1 MKNTFLNKIESSVR
15 VKITGKNVNNYLKR
29 LIANK
34 IDLIDLKYNSHNEA
48 VVTIKY
54 SDYLKLKTIRSS
66 YDVKITNTYGK
77 LRIRNKIKRSYILLS
92 SIILGIAL
100 IIFLSN
106 IIFSI
111 EVIHTNKSVIELV
124 SNELNKNG
132 LKKYTFKKKYKD
144 IKKIED
150 KILNDNKDKL
160 EWISI
165 ENIGTKYIVRIEE
178 RKIKNENNDNIYQD
192 IVASK
197 SGVIKKIIALS
208 GEKKCEIDNF
218 VSKGDTI
225 IKGSITKPNNEII
238 LTHASGLVYAEV
250 WYQISVEYP
259 YQYKEEILTGNKKNI
274 YYLKF
279 INKRLEL
286 FNFKKYKNFQ
296 KEPKILLYNNIIPI
310 SLVKEKQYEVNII
323 DEIYTTEEVINKA
336 ITLAETRLM
345 SSNKKI
351 DKIDKVSIIKKEEYG
366 SKIKLDLFIS
376 VIEEIGE
383 IKILNNEENINN

>member
-54 SDYLKLKTIRSS
+54 SDYLKLKTVRSS
-66 YDVKITNTYGK
+66 YDIKVTNTYGK
-77 LRIRNKIKRSYILLS
+77 LKIRNKIKRNYILLS

-100 IIFLSN
+100 IILLSN

-124 SNELNKNG
+124 GNELNKNG

-165 ENIGTKYIVRIEE
+165 EIVGTKYVVRIEE

-208 GEKKCEIDNF
+208 GEKKYEIDNF

-225 IKGSITKPNNEII
+225 IKGSITKPNNEVI

-296 KEPKILLYNNIIPI
+296 KEPKILLYNNILPI
-310 SLVKEKQYEVNII
+310 SLIKEKQYEVNII

-336 ITLAETRLM
+336 ITLAESRLM

-351 DKIDKVSIIKKEEYG
+351 DKIEGVSIIKKEEYD

-383 IKILNNEENINN
+383 VKILNEEGD

>member
-29 LIANK
+29 LITNK
-34 IDLIDLKYNSHNEA
+34 IELIDLKYNSHNEA

-54 SDYLKLKTIRSS
+54 SDYLKLKTVRSS
-66 YDVKITNTYGK
+66 YDVKVTNTYGK
-77 LRIRNKIKRSYILLS
+77 LRIRNKMKRSYILLS

-100 IIFLSN
+100 IILLSN

-124 SNELNKNG
+124 GNELNKNG

-144 IKKIED
+144 IKKIEN

-165 ENIGTKYIVRIEE
+165 DIIGTKYVVRIEE

-208 GEKKCEIDNF
+208 GEKKYEIDNF

-296 KEPKILLYNNIIPI
+296 KEPKILLYNSIIPI

-336 ITLAETRLM
+336 ITLAESRLM

-351 DKIDKVSIIKKEEYG
+351 DKIERVSIIKKEEND
-366 SKIKLDLFIS
+366 SKIRLDLFIS

-383 IKILNNEENINN
+383 VKILNEESN

>member
-29 LIANK
+29 LITNK
-34 IDLIDLKYNSHNEA
+34 IELIDLKYNSHNEA

-54 SDYLKLKTIRSS
+54 SDYLKLKTVRSS
-66 YDVKITNTYGK
+66 YDVKVTNTYGK
-77 LRIRNKIKRSYILLS
+77 LRIRNKMKRSYILLS

-100 IIFLSN
+100 IILLSN

-124 SNELNKNG
+124 GNELNKNG

-165 ENIGTKYIVRIEE
+165 EIVGTKYVVRIEE

-208 GEKKCEIDNF
+208 GEKKYEIDNF

-296 KEPKILLYNNIIPI
+296 KEPKILLYNNILPI

-336 ITLAETRLM
+336 ITLAESRLM

-351 DKIDKVSIIKKEEYG
+351 DKIERVSIIKKEEYD

-383 IKILNNEENINN
+383 VKILNEEEGY

>member
-54 SDYLKLKTIRSS
+54 SDYLKLKTIRSI

-77 LRIRNKIKRSYILLS
+77 LRIRNKLKRSYILLS

-124 SNELNKNG
+124 GNELNKNG

-165 ENIGTKYIVRIEE
+165 EIVGTKYVVRIEE

-208 GEKKCEIDNF
+208 GEKKYEIDNF

-225 IKGSITKPNNEII
+225 IKGAITKPNNEVI

-286 FNFKKYKNFQ
+286 FNFKKYKNCQ
-296 KEPKILLYNNIIPI
+296 KEPKILLYNSILPI

-336 ITLAETRLM
+336 ITLAESRLM

-351 DKIDKVSIIKKEEYG
+351 DKIEGVSIIKKEEYD

-383 IKILNNEENINN
+383 VKILNEEGD

>member
-54 SDYLKLKTIRSS
+54 SDYLKLKTVRSS
-66 YDVKITNTYGK
+66 YDVKVTNTYGK
-77 LRIRNKIKRSYILLS
+77 LRIRNKMKRSYILLS

-100 IIFLSN
+100 IILLSN

-124 SNELNKNG
+124 GNELNKNG

-165 ENIGTKYIVRIEE
+165 DIIGTKYVVRIEE

-208 GEKKCEIDNF
+208 GEKKYEIDNF

-225 IKGSITKPNNEII
+225 IKGSITKPNNEVI

-296 KEPKILLYNNIIPI
+296 KEPKILLYNSILPI
-310 SLVKEKQYEVNII
+310 SLIKEKQYEVNII

-336 ITLAETRLM
+336 ITLAESRLM

-351 DKIDKVSIIKKEEYG
+351 DKIEGVSIIKKEEYD

-383 IKILNNEENINN
+383 VKILNEEGD

>member
-54 SDYLKLKTIRSS
+54 SDYLKLKTVRSS

-100 IIFLSN
+100 IILLSN

-150 KILNDNKDKL
+150 KILSDNKDKL

-336 ITLAETRLM
+336 ITLAESKLM

-351 DKIDKVSIIKKEEYG
+351 DKINKVSIIKKEEYD

-383 IKILNNEENINN
+383 VKTLNEEESN

>member
-34 IDLIDLKYNSHNEA
+34 IELIDLKYNSHNEA

-54 SDYLKLKTIRSS
+54 SDYLKLKTVRSS
-66 YDVKITNTYGK
+66 YDVKVTNTYGK
-77 LRIRNKIKRSYILLS
+77 LRIRNKMKRSYILLS

-124 SNELNKNG
+124 GNELNKNG

-165 ENIGTKYIVRIEE
+165 DIIGTKYVVRIEE

-208 GEKKCEIDNF
+208 GEKKYETDNF

-225 IKGSITKPNNEII
+225 IKGSITKPNNEVI

-336 ITLAETRLM
+336 ITLAESRLM

-351 DKIDKVSIIKKEEYG
+351 DKIERVSIIKKEEYD

-383 IKILNNEENINN
+383 VKILNEEEGY

>member
-1 MKNTFLNKIESSVR
+1 MKNTFLNKIESSIR

-54 SDYLKLKTIRSS
+54 SDYLKLKTVRSS
-66 YDVKITNTYGK
+66 YDVKVTNTYGK

-100 IIFLSN
+100 IILLSN

-150 KILNDNKDKL
+150 KILSDNKDKL

-296 KEPKILLYNNIIPI
+296 REPKILLYNNIIPI

-383 IKILNNEENINN
+383 VKTLNEEESN

>member
-48 VVTIKY
+48 VVIIKY
-54 SDYLKLKTIRSS
+54 SDYLKLKTVRSS
-66 YDVKITNTYGK
+66 YDVKVTNTYGK
-77 LRIRNKIKRSYILLS
+77 LRIRNKMKRSYILLS

-100 IIFLSN
+100 IILLSN

-165 ENIGTKYIVRIEE
+165 EIVGTKYVVRIEE

-208 GEKKCEIDNF
+208 GEKKYEIDNF

-225 IKGSITKPNNEII
+225 IKGSITKPNNEVI

-296 KEPKILLYNNIIPI
+296 KEPKILLYNNILPI
-310 SLVKEKQYEVNII
+310 NLVKEKQYEVNII

-336 ITLAETRLM
+336 ITLAESRLM

-351 DKIDKVSIIKKEEYG
+351 DKIERVSIIKKEEYD

-383 IKILNNEENINN
+383 VKILNEEEGY

>member
-34 IDLIDLKYNSHNEA
+34 IDLIDLKYNSHNEV

-54 SDYLKLKTIRSS
+54 SDYLKLKTVRSS
-66 YDVKITNTYGK
+66 YDVKVTNTYGK
-77 LRIRNKIKRSYILLS
+77 LRIRNKMKRSYILLS

-100 IIFLSN
+100 IILLSN

-111 EVIHTNKSVIELV
+111 EVVHTNKSVIELV
-124 SNELNKNG
+124 GNELNKNG

-165 ENIGTKYIVRIEE
+165 DIIGTKYVVRIEE

-208 GEKKCEIDNF
+208 GEKKYEIDNF

-225 IKGSITKPNNEII
+225 IKGSITKPNNEVI

-351 DKIDKVSIIKKEEYG
+351 DKIERVSIIKKEEYD
-366 SKIKLDLFIS
+366 SKIRLDLFIS

-383 IKILNNEENINN
+383 VKTLNEEESN

>member
-54 SDYLKLKTIRSS
+54 SDYLKLKTVRSS
-66 YDVKITNTYGK
+66 YDVKVTNTYGK
-77 LRIRNKIKRSYILLS
+77 LRIRNKMKRSYILLS

-100 IIFLSN
+100 IILLSN

-124 SNELNKNG
+124 GNELNKNG

-165 ENIGTKYIVRIEE
+165 DIIGTKYVVRIEE

-208 GEKKCEIDNF
+208 GEKKYEIDNF

-225 IKGSITKPNNEII
+225 IKGSITKPNNEVI

-351 DKIDKVSIIKKEEYG
+351 DKIERVSIIKKEEYD
-366 SKIKLDLFIS
+366 SKIRLDLFIS

-383 IKILNNEENINN
+383 VKTLNEEEGY

>member
-29 LIANK
+29 LITNK
-34 IDLIDLKYNSHNEA
+34 IELIDLKYNSHNEA

-54 SDYLKLKTIRSS
+54 SDYLKLKTVRSI
-66 YDVKITNTYGK
+66 YDVKVTNTYGK
-77 LRIRNKIKRSYILLS
+77 LRIRNKMKRSYILLS

-124 SNELNKNG
+124 GNELNKNG

-165 ENIGTKYIVRIEE
+165 DIIGTKYVVRIEE

-208 GEKKCEIDNF
+208 GEKKYEIDNF

-296 KEPKILLYNNIIPI
+296 KEPKILLYNDILPI

-336 ITLAETRLM
+336 ITLAESRLM

-351 DKIDKVSIIKKEEYG
+351 DKIERVSIIKKEEYD

-383 IKILNNEENINN
+383 VKILNEEESN

>member
-54 SDYLKLKTIRSS
+54 SDYLKLKTIRSI

-77 LRIRNKIKRSYILLS
+77 LRIRNKLKRSYILLS

-124 SNELNKNG
+124 GNELNKNG

-165 ENIGTKYIVRIEE
+165 EIVGTKYVVRIEE

-208 GEKKCEIDNF
+208 GEKKYEMDNF

-225 IKGSITKPNNEII
+225 IKGSITKPNNEVI

-296 KEPKILLYNNIIPI
+296 KEPKILLYNSILPI
-310 SLVKEKQYEVNII
+310 SLIKEKQYEVNII

-336 ITLAETRLM
+336 ITLAESRLM

-351 DKIDKVSIIKKEEYG
+351 DKIEGVSIIKKEEYD

-383 IKILNNEENINN
+383 VKILNEEGD

>member
-54 SDYLKLKTIRSS
+54 SDYLKLKTVRSS
-66 YDVKITNTYGK
+66 YDVKVTNTYGK
-77 LRIRNKIKRSYILLS
+77 LRIRNKMKRSYILLS

-100 IIFLSN
+100 IILLSN

-111 EVIHTNKSVIELV
+111 EVIHTNKSIIELV
-124 SNELNKNG
+124 GNELNKNG

-165 ENIGTKYIVRIEE
+165 EIVGTKYVVRIEE

-208 GEKKCEIDNF
+208 GEKKYEIDNF

-225 IKGSITKPNNEII
+225 IKGSITKPNNEVI

-336 ITLAETRLM
+336 ITLAESRLM

-351 DKIDKVSIIKKEEYG
+351 DKIERVSIIKKEEYD

-383 IKILNNEENINN
+383 VKILNEEEGY

>member
-1 MKNTFLNKIESSVR
+1 MKNTFLNKIESSIR

-54 SDYLKLKTIRSS
+54 SDYLKLKTVRSS
-66 YDVKITNTYGK
+66 YDVKVTNTYGK

-383 IKILNNEENINN
+383 VKTLNEEESN

>member
-54 SDYLKLKTIRSS
+54 SDYLKLKTVRSI
-66 YDVKITNTYGK
+66 YDVKVTNTYGK
-77 LRIRNKIKRSYILLS
+77 LRIRNKMKRSYILLS

-100 IIFLSN
+100 IILLSN

-124 SNELNKNG
+124 GNELNKNG

-144 IKKIED
+144 IKKIEN

-165 ENIGTKYIVRIEE
+165 DIIGTKYVVRIEE

-208 GEKKCEIDNF
+208 GEKKYETDNF

-225 IKGSITKPNNEII
+225 IKGSITKPNNEVI

-296 KEPKILLYNNIIPI
+296 KEPKILLYNSILPI

-336 ITLAETRLM
+336 ITLAESRLM

-351 DKIDKVSIIKKEEYG
+351 DKIERVSIIKKEEND
-366 SKIKLDLFIS
+366 SKIRLDLFIS

-383 IKILNNEENINN
+383 VKILNEESN

>member
-1 MKNTFLNKIESSVR
+1 MKNIFLNKIESSVR

-29 LIANK
+29 LITNK

-54 SDYLKLKTIRSS
+54 SDYLKLKTVRSS
-66 YDVKITNTYGK
+66 YDVKVTNTYGK
-77 LRIRNKIKRSYILLS
+77 LRIRNKMKRSYILLS

-100 IIFLSN
+100 IILLSN

-124 SNELNKNG
+124 GNELNKNG

-165 ENIGTKYIVRIEE
+165 EIVGTKYVVRIEE

-208 GEKKCEIDNF
+208 GEKKYEIDNF

-225 IKGSITKPNNEII
+225 IKGSITKPNNEVI

-296 KEPKILLYNNIIPI
+296 KEPKILLYNNILPI

-336 ITLAETRLM
+336 ITLAESRLM

-351 DKIDKVSIIKKEEYG
+351 DKIERVSIIKKEEYD

-383 IKILNNEENINN
+383 VKILNEEEGY

>member
-54 SDYLKLKTIRSS
+54 SDYLKLKTVRSS
-66 YDVKITNTYGK
+66 YDVKVTNTYGK

-124 SNELNKNG
+124 GNELNKNG
-132 LKKYTFKKKYKD
+132 LKKYTFKKKYKE

-150 KILNDNKDKL
+150 KILSDNKDKL

-208 GEKKCEIDNF
+208 GEKKYEIDNF

-336 ITLAETRLM
+336 ITLAESRLM

-383 IKILNNEENINN
+383 VKTLNEEESN

>member
-54 SDYLKLKTIRSS
+54 SDYLKLKTVRSS
-66 YDVKITNTYGK
+66 YDVKVTNTYGK

-100 IIFLSN
+100 IILLSN

-336 ITLAETRLM
+336 ITLAESRLM

-351 DKIDKVSIIKKEEYG
+351 DKIDKVSIIKKEEYD

-383 IKILNNEENINN
+383 VKTLNEEESN

>member
-15 VKITGKNVNNYLKR
+15 VKITSKNVNNYLKR

-54 SDYLKLKTIRSS
+54 SDYLKLKTVRSS
-66 YDVKITNTYGK
+66 YDVKVTNTYGK
-77 LRIRNKIKRSYILLS
+77 LRIRNKMKRSYILLS

-100 IIFLSN
+100 IILLSN

-124 SNELNKNG
+124 GNELNKNG

-165 ENIGTKYIVRIEE
+165 DIIGTKYVVRIEE

-208 GEKKCEIDNF
+208 GEKKYEIDNF

-225 IKGSITKPNNEII
+225 IKGSITKPNNEVI

-296 KEPKILLYNNIIPI
+296 KEPKILLYNNILPI

-336 ITLAETRLM
+336 ITLTESRLM

-351 DKIDKVSIIKKEEYG
+351 DKIERVSIIKKEEYD
-366 SKIKLDLFIS
+366 SKIRLDLFIS

-383 IKILNNEENINN
+383 VKILNEESN

>member
-54 SDYLKLKTIRSS
+54 SDYLKLKTVRSS
-66 YDVKITNTYGK
+66 YDVKVTNTYGK
-77 LRIRNKIKRSYILLS
+77 LRIRNKMKRSYILLS

-100 IIFLSN
+100 IILLSN

-124 SNELNKNG
+124 GNELNKNG

-165 ENIGTKYIVRIEE
+165 DIIGTKYVVRIEE

-208 GEKKCEIDNF
+208 GEKKYEIDNF

-225 IKGSITKPNNEII
+225 IKGSITKPNNEVI

-296 KEPKILLYNNIIPI
+296 KEPKILLYNNILPI

-336 ITLAETRLM
+336 ITLAESRLM

-383 IKILNNEENINN
+383 VKILNEESN

>member
-1 MKNTFLNKIESSVR
+1 MKNIFLNKIESSVR

-29 LIANK
+29 LITNK

-54 SDYLKLKTIRSS
+54 SDYLKLKTVRSS
-66 YDVKITNTYGK
+66 YDVKVTNTYGK
-77 LRIRNKIKRSYILLS
+77 LRIRNKMKRSYILLS

-100 IIFLSN
+100 IILLSN

-124 SNELNKNG
+124 GNELNKNG

-165 ENIGTKYIVRIEE
+165 EIVGTKYVVRIEE

-208 GEKKCEIDNF
+208 GEKRYEIDNF

-225 IKGSITKPNNEII
+225 IKGSITKPNNEVI

-296 KEPKILLYNNIIPI
+296 KEPKILLYNNILPI

-336 ITLAETRLM
+336 ITLAESRLM

-351 DKIDKVSIIKKEEYG
+351 DKIERVSIIKKEEYD

-383 IKILNNEENINN
+383 VKILNEEEGY

>member
-48 VVTIKY
+48 VVIIKY
-54 SDYLKLKTIRSS
+54 SDYLKLKTVRSS
-66 YDVKITNTYGK
+66 YDVKVTNTYGK
-77 LRIRNKIKRSYILLS
+77 LRIRNKMKRSYILLS

-100 IIFLSN
+100 IILLSN

-111 EVIHTNKSVIELV
+111 EVVHTNKSVIELV
-124 SNELNKNG
+124 GNELNKNG

-165 ENIGTKYIVRIEE
+165 DIIGTKYVVRIEE

-208 GEKKCEIDNF
+208 GEKKYEIDNF

-225 IKGSITKPNNEII
+225 IKGSITKPNNEVI

-296 KEPKILLYNNIIPI
+296 KEPKILLYNNILPI

-336 ITLAETRLM
+336 ITLAESRLM

-351 DKIDKVSIIKKEEYG
+351 DKIERVSIIKKEEYD
-366 SKIKLDLFIS
+366 SKIRLDLFIS

-383 IKILNNEENINN
+383 VKILNEEEGY

>member
-54 SDYLKLKTIRSS
+54 SDYLKLKTVRSS
-66 YDVKITNTYGK
+66 YDVKVTNTYGK
-77 LRIRNKIKRSYILLS
+77 LRIRNKMKRSYILLS

-100 IIFLSN
+100 IILLSN

-124 SNELNKNG
+124 GNELNKNG

-165 ENIGTKYIVRIEE
+165 EIVGTKYVVRIEE

-208 GEKKCEIDNF
+208 GEKKHEIDNF

-225 IKGSITKPNNEII
+225 IKGSITKPNNEVI

-296 KEPKILLYNNIIPI
+296 KEPKILLYNSILPI
-310 SLVKEKQYEVNII
+310 SLIKEKQYEVNII

-336 ITLAETRLM
+336 ITLAESRLM

-351 DKIDKVSIIKKEEYG
+351 DKIEGVSIIKKEEYD

-383 IKILNNEENINN
+383 VKILNEEGD

>member
-1 MKNTFLNKIESSVR
+1 MKNIFLNKIESSVR

-29 LIANK
+29 LITNK
-34 IDLIDLKYNSHNEA
+34 IELIDLKYNSHNEA

-54 SDYLKLKTIRSS
+54 SDYLKLKTVRSS
-66 YDVKITNTYGK
+66 YDVKVTNTYGK
-77 LRIRNKIKRSYILLS
+77 LRIRNKMKRSYILLS

-100 IIFLSN
+100 IILLSN

-124 SNELNKNG
+124 GNELNKNG

-165 ENIGTKYIVRIEE
+165 EIVGTKYVVRIEE

-208 GEKKCEIDNF
+208 GEKKYEIDNF

-296 KEPKILLYNNIIPI
+296 KEPKILLYNSIIPI

-336 ITLAETRLM
+336 ITLAESRLM

-351 DKIDKVSIIKKEEYG
+351 DKIDKVSIIKKEEYD

-383 IKILNNEENINN
+383 VKILNEEEGY

>member
-54 SDYLKLKTIRSS
+54 SDYLKLKTVRSS
-66 YDVKITNTYGK
+66 YDVKVTNTYGK
-77 LRIRNKIKRSYILLS
+77 LRIRNKMKRSYILLS

-100 IIFLSN
+100 IILLSN

-124 SNELNKNG
+124 GNELNKNG

-165 ENIGTKYIVRIEE
+165 DIIGTKYVVRIEE

-208 GEKKCEIDNF
+208 GEKKYETDNF

-225 IKGSITKPNNEII
+225 IKGSITKPNNEVI

-296 KEPKILLYNNIIPI
+296 KEPKILLYNNILPI

-336 ITLAETRLM
+336 ITLAESRLM

-351 DKIDKVSIIKKEEYG
+351 DKIERVSIIKKEEYD
-366 SKIKLDLFIS
+366 SKIRLDLFIS

-383 IKILNNEENINN
+383 VKILNEEEGY

>member
-54 SDYLKLKTIRSS
+54 SDYLKLKTVRSS
-66 YDVKITNTYGK
+66 YDVKVTNTYGK
-77 LRIRNKIKRSYILLS
+77 LRIRNKMKRSYILLS

-100 IIFLSN
+100 IILLSN

-165 ENIGTKYIVRIEE
+165 EIVGTKYVVRIEE

-208 GEKKCEIDNF
+208 GEKKYEIDNF

-225 IKGSITKPNNEII
+225 IKGSITKPNNEVI

-296 KEPKILLYNNIIPI
+296 KEPKILLYNNILPI
-310 SLVKEKQYEVNII
+310 NLVKEKQYEVNII

-336 ITLAETRLM
+336 ITLAESRLM

-351 DKIDKVSIIKKEEYG
+351 DKIERVSIIKKEEYD

-383 IKILNNEENINN
+383 VKILNEEEGY

>member
-54 SDYLKLKTIRSS
+54 SDYLKLKTVRSS
-66 YDVKITNTYGK
+66 YDVKVTNTYGK
-77 LRIRNKIKRSYILLS
+77 LRIRNKMKRSYILLS

-100 IIFLSN
+100 IILLSN

-124 SNELNKNG
+124 GNELNKNG

-165 ENIGTKYIVRIEE
+165 DIIGTKYVVRIEE

-208 GEKKCEIDNF
+208 GEKKYEIDNF

-225 IKGSITKPNNEII
+225 IKGSITKPNNEVI

-296 KEPKILLYNNIIPI
+296 KEPKILLYNYILPI

-336 ITLAETRLM
+336 ITLAESRLM

-351 DKIDKVSIIKKEEYG
+351 DKIERVSIIKKEEYD

-383 IKILNNEENINN
+383 VKILNEEEGY

>member
-29 LIANK
+29 LITNK
-34 IDLIDLKYNSHNEA
+34 IELIDLKYNSHNEA

-54 SDYLKLKTIRSS
+54 SDYLKLKTVRSI
-66 YDVKITNTYGK
+66 YDVKVTNTYGK
-77 LRIRNKIKRSYILLS
+77 LRIRNKMKRSYILLS

-124 SNELNKNG
+124 GNELNKNG

-165 ENIGTKYIVRIEE
+165 DIIGTKYVVRIEE

-208 GEKKCEIDNF
+208 GEKKYEIDNF

-296 KEPKILLYNNIIPI
+296 KEPKILLYNNILPI

-336 ITLAETRLM
+336 ITLAESRLM

-351 DKIDKVSIIKKEEYG
+351 DKIERVSIIKKEEYD

-383 IKILNNEENINN
+383 VKTLNEEESN

>member
-1 MKNTFLNKIESSVR
+1 MKNTFLNKIESSIR

-54 SDYLKLKTIRSS
+54 SDYLKLKTVRSS
-66 YDVKITNTYGK
+66 YDVKVTNTYGK

-100 IIFLSN
+100 IILLSN

-165 ENIGTKYIVRIEE
+165 EIVGTKYVVRIEE

-208 GEKKCEIDNF
+208 GEKKYEIDNF

-225 IKGSITKPNNEII
+225 IKGSITKPNNEVI

-296 KEPKILLYNNIIPI
+296 KEPKILLYNNILPI

-336 ITLAETRLM
+336 ITLAESRLM

-351 DKIDKVSIIKKEEYG
+351 DKIERVSIIKKEEYD

-383 IKILNNEENINN
+383 VKTLNEEESN

>member
-54 SDYLKLKTIRSS
+54 SDYLKLKTVRSS

-165 ENIGTKYIVRIEE
+165 DIIGTKYVVRIEE

-336 ITLAETRLM
+336 ITLAESKLM

>member
-54 SDYLKLKTIRSS
+54 SDYLKLKTVRSI

-165 ENIGTKYIVRIEE
+165 DIIGTKYVVRIEE
-178 RKIKNENNDNIYQD
+178 RKIKSENNDNIYQD

-208 GEKKCEIDNF
+208 GEKKYEIDNF

-225 IKGSITKPNNEII
+225 IKGAITKPNNEVI

-296 KEPKILLYNNIIPI
+296 KEPKILLYNNILPI

-336 ITLAETRLM
+336 ITLAESRLM

-351 DKIDKVSIIKKEEYG
+351 DKIERVSIIKKEEYD

-383 IKILNNEENINN
+383 VKILNEEESN

>member
-54 SDYLKLKTIRSS
+54 SDYLKLKTVRSS
-66 YDVKITNTYGK
+66 YDVKVTNTYGK
-77 LRIRNKIKRSYILLS
+77 LRIRNKMKRSYILLS

-100 IIFLSN
+100 IILLSN

-111 EVIHTNKSVIELV
+111 EVVHTNKSVIELV
-124 SNELNKNG
+124 GNELNKNG

-165 ENIGTKYIVRIEE
+165 EIVGTKYVVRIEE

-208 GEKKCEIDNF
+208 GEKKYEIDNF

-225 IKGSITKPNNEII
+225 IKGSITKPNNEVI

-296 KEPKILLYNNIIPI
+296 KEPKILLYNNILPI
-310 SLVKEKQYEVNII
+310 NLVKEKQYEVNII

-336 ITLAETRLM
+336 ITLAESRLM

-351 DKIDKVSIIKKEEYG
+351 DKIERVSIIKKEEYD

-383 IKILNNEENINN
+383 VKILNEEEGY

>member
-54 SDYLKLKTIRSS
+54 SDYLKLKTVRSS
-66 YDVKITNTYGK
+66 YDVKVTNTYGK

-100 IIFLSN
+100 IILLSN

-124 SNELNKNG
+124 GNELNKNG

-165 ENIGTKYIVRIEE
+165 DIIGTKYVVRIEE

-208 GEKKCEIDNF
+208 GEKKYEIDNF

-225 IKGSITKPNNEII
+225 IKGSITKPNNEVI

-296 KEPKILLYNNIIPI
+296 KEPKILLYNNILPI

-336 ITLAETRLM
+336 ITLAESRLM

-351 DKIDKVSIIKKEEYG
+351 DKIERVSIIKKEEYD

-383 IKILNNEENINN
+383 VKILNEEEGY

>member
-54 SDYLKLKTIRSS
+54 SDYLKLKTIRSI

-77 LRIRNKIKRSYILLS
+77 LRIRNKLKRSYILLS

-124 SNELNKNG
+124 GNELNKNG

-165 ENIGTKYIVRIEE
+165 EIVGTKYVVRIEE

-208 GEKKCEIDNF
+208 GEKKYEIDNF

-225 IKGSITKPNNEII
+225 IKGAITKPNNEVI

-296 KEPKILLYNNIIPI
+296 KEPKILLYNSIIPI

-336 ITLAETRLM
+336 ITLAESRLM

-351 DKIDKVSIIKKEEYG
+351 DKIDKVSIIKKEEYD

-383 IKILNNEENINN
+383 VKILNEEESN

>member
-54 SDYLKLKTIRSS
+54 SDYLKLKTVRSS
-66 YDVKITNTYGK
+66 YDVKVTNTYGK
-77 LRIRNKIKRSYILLS
+77 LRIRNKMKRSYILLS

-100 IIFLSN
+100 IILLSN

-124 SNELNKNG
+124 GNELNKNG

-165 ENIGTKYIVRIEE
+165 DIIGTKYVVRIEE

-208 GEKKCEIDNF
+208 GEKKYEIDNF

-225 IKGSITKPNNEII
+225 IKGSITKPNNEVI

-286 FNFKKYKNFQ
+286 LNFKKYKNFQ
-296 KEPKILLYNNIIPI
+296 KEPKILLYNNILPI

-336 ITLAETRLM
+336 ITLAESRLM

-351 DKIDKVSIIKKEEYG
+351 DKIEGASIIKKEEYD

-383 IKILNNEENINN
+383 VKILNEESN

>member
-54 SDYLKLKTIRSS
+54 SDYLKLKTIRSI

-77 LRIRNKIKRSYILLS
+77 LRIRNKLKRSYILLS

-124 SNELNKNG
+124 GNELNKNG

-165 ENIGTKYIVRIEE
+165 EIVGTKYVVRIEE

-208 GEKKCEIDNF
+208 GEKKYEIDNF

-225 IKGSITKPNNEII
+225 IKGSITKPNNEVI

-296 KEPKILLYNNIIPI
+296 KEPKILLYNNILPI

-336 ITLAETRLM
+336 ITLAESRLM

-351 DKIDKVSIIKKEEYG
+351 DKIEGVSIIKKEEYD

-383 IKILNNEENINN
+383 VKILNEEGD

>member
-54 SDYLKLKTIRSS
+54 SDYLKLKTVRSS
-66 YDVKITNTYGK
+66 YDVKVTNTYGK
-77 LRIRNKIKRSYILLS
+77 LRIRNKLKRSYILLS

-100 IIFLSN
+100 IILLSN

-124 SNELNKNG
+124 GNELNKNG

-165 ENIGTKYIVRIEE
+165 EIVGTKYVVRIEE

-208 GEKKCEIDNF
+208 GEKKYEIDNF

-225 IKGSITKPNNEII
+225 IKGSITKPNNEVI

-296 KEPKILLYNNIIPI
+296 KEPKILLYNSILPI
-310 SLVKEKQYEVNII
+310 SLIKEKQYEVNII

-336 ITLAETRLM
+336 ITLAESRLM

-351 DKIDKVSIIKKEEYG
+351 DKIERVSIIKKEEYD

-383 IKILNNEENINN
+383 VKILNEEGD

>member
-54 SDYLKLKTIRSS
+54 SDYLKLKTVRSS
-66 YDVKITNTYGK
+66 YDVKVTNTYGK
-77 LRIRNKIKRSYILLS
+77 LRIRNKMKRSYILLS

-100 IIFLSN
+100 IILLSN

-124 SNELNKNG
+124 GNELNKNG

-165 ENIGTKYIVRIEE
+165 DIIGTKYVVRIEE

-208 GEKKCEIDNF
+208 GEKKYEIDNF

-225 IKGSITKPNNEII
+225 IKGSITKPNNEVI

-296 KEPKILLYNNIIPI
+296 KEPKILLYNNILPI

-336 ITLAETRLM
+336 ISLAESRLM

-351 DKIDKVSIIKKEEYG
+351 DKIERVSIIKKEEYD

-383 IKILNNEENINN
+383 VKILNEEEGY

>member
-1 MKNTFLNKIESSVR
+1 MKNTFLNKTESSVR

-54 SDYLKLKTIRSS
+54 SDYLKLKTIRSI

-77 LRIRNKIKRSYILLS
+77 LRIRNKLKRSYILLS

-124 SNELNKNG
+124 GNELNKNG

-165 ENIGTKYIVRIEE
+165 EIVGTKYVVRIEE

-208 GEKKCEIDNF
+208 GEKKYEMDNF

-225 IKGSITKPNNEII
+225 IKGSITKPNNEVI

-296 KEPKILLYNNIIPI
+296 KEPKILLYNNILPI

-336 ITLAETRLM
+336 ITLAESRLM

-351 DKIDKVSIIKKEEYG
+351 DKIEGVSIIKKEEYD

-383 IKILNNEENINN
+383 VKILNEEGD